1 MGSSPGEHVTRSMVK
16 IIKWLTH
23 PIFVFVG
30 LQAVWLTILILWV
43 VWFLG
48 QQETLENVKKLIG
61 TSSTVN
67 PNIGVFS
74 LVIGCVLLGIILV
87 GTVVLFVFTQV
98 QSGLLRQQKSFV
110 SSVTHELRSPL
121 ASLQLSFETLQR
133 HKLQEATRDK
143 IFGMVNKDLERLS
156 LLVER
161 ILIAGRLDKG
171 IIDYKNGQD
180 EIELKDLI
188 HHVLAQQLHLDPK
201 IAQRTK
207 VNCSETLVIQGSR
220 LGLNIVLGNL
230 FENAIKYAPVNS
242 PILIQVDVKD
252 YELWIQVEDQGMG
265 LSKKEQRKVFKLF
278 HRSPRA
284 LTRAVPGTG
293 LGLYIVKSVTLS
305 MGGRIWVES
314 EGLGKGCQFILA
326 LSRSNVLVY

>member
-1 MGSSPGEHVTRSMVK
+1 VTQSMVK
-16 IIKWLTH
+16 ILKWLTH

-30 LQAVWLTILILWV
+30 LQIVWLTIVILWV
-43 VWFLG
+43 AWFLG
-48 QQETLENVKKLIG
+48 QQETLENVKKIIG
-61 TSSTVN
+61 TSSSVN

-87 GTVVLFVFTQV
+87 GTILLFVFTQI

-133 HKLQEATRDK
+133 HKLQELTRDK

-171 IIDYKNGQD
+171 IVDYQNGQD
-180 EIELKDLI
+180 RIELKDTI
-188 HHVLAQQLHLDPK
+188 HHVIAQQLHLDPML
-201 IAQRTK
+201 ISR
-207 VNCSETLVIQGSR
+207 VDVDCPETLVIQGSR
-220 LGLNIVLGNL
+220 LGLGIVLGNL
-230 FENAIKYAPVNS
+230 LENAVKYSPRAS
-242 PILIQVDVKD
+242 PIRVQVGIKD
-252 YELWIQVEDQGMG
+252 YEIWIEIEDQGMG

-284 LTRAVPGTG
+284 LARAVPGTG
-293 LGLYIVKSVTLS
+293 LGLYIVRSISIS

-314 EGLGKGCQFILA
+314 EGIGRGCRFTVA
-326 LSRSNVLVY
+326 LSRLNVLSY

>member
-1 MGSSPGEHVTRSMVK
+1 MTKSMVK

-30 LQAVWLTILILWV
+30 LQIVWLTIVILWV

-48 QQETLENVKKLIG
+48 QQETLENVKNLIG
-61 TSSTVN
+61 TTSTIS

-133 HKLQEATRDK
+133 HKLQETTRDK

-171 IIDYKNGQD
+171 IVDYKNGQD
-180 EIELKDLI
+180 EIDVKDLI

-201 IAQRTK
+201 LLHRIT
-207 VNCSETLVIQGSR
+207 VNCSDTLVIQGSR
-220 LGLNIVLGNL
+220 LGLSIVLGNL
-230 FENAIKYAPVNS
+230 FENAIKYSPPDA
-242 PILIQVDVKD
+242 PILIQVDIKD
-252 YELWIQVEDQGMG
+252 YEVWLQVEDHGMG
-265 LSKKEQRKVFKLF
+265 LSKKEHRKIFKLF

-284 LTRAVPGTG
+284 LSRAVPGTG

-314 EGLGKGCQFILA
+314 EGIGKGSQFIVA
-326 LSRSNVLVY
+326 LSRSNVLAY

>member
-1 MGSSPGEHVTRSMVK
+1 MTRSMVK
-16 IIKWLTH
+16 FIKWLTH
-23 PIFVFVG
+23 PIAVFVG
-30 LQAVWLTILILWV
+30 LQVVWLTIVILWV

-48 QQETLENVKKLIG
+48 QQEALENVKKIIG
-61 TSSTVN
+61 TASDVN

-87 GTVVLFVFTQV
+87 GTVVLFVFTQI

-133 HKLQEATRDK
+133 HKLQEATKEK

-180 EIELKDLI
+180 EVEVKDFI
-188 HHVLAQQLHLDPK
+188 HHVLAQQLHLDSK
-201 IAQRTK
+201 IEKRVTIS
-207 VNCSETLVIQGSR
+207 CSEALVIQTSR

-230 FENAIKYAPVNS
+230 LENALKYSPKDS
-242 PILIQVDVKD
+242 PILVQVEIKD
-252 YELWIQVEDQGMG
+252 YEVWITVEDHGMG
-265 LSKKEQRKVFKLF
+265 LSKKELRKVFKLF

-284 LTRAVPGTG
+284 QARAVPGTG
-293 LGLYIVKSVTLS
+293 LGLYIVKSITLS

-314 EGLGKGCQFILA
+314 EGIGRGSRFIVA
-326 LSRSNVLVY
+326 LSRSNVLSY

>member
-1 MGSSPGEHVTRSMVK
+1 MTRSMVK

-30 LQAVWLTILILWV
+30 LQIVWLTIVILWV

-48 QQETLENVKKLIG
+48 QQETLTNLSKIIG
-61 TSSTVN
+61 NSSTVN
-67 PNIGVFS
+67 PATGIFS

-87 GTVVLFVFTQV
+87 GTVVLFVFIQV
-98 QSGLLRQQKSFV
+98 QSGLLRQQKAFV

-133 HKLQEATRDK
+133 HKLADSTRDK
-143 IFGMVNKDLERLS
+143 IFSMVNKDLERLS

-171 IIDYKNGQD
+171 IIDYKNSHD
-180 EIELKDLI
+180 EIEIKELLL
-188 HHVLAQQLHLDPK
+188 HVVTQQMHLD
-201 IAQRTK
+201 QRLERRIR
-207 VNCSETLVIQGSR
+207 VECPESLMIQGSR

-230 FENAIKYAPVNS
+230 LENAVKYSPKDS
-242 PILIQVDVKD
+242 PILILVELKD
-252 YELWIQVEDQGMG
+252 YELWISIEDQGIG
-265 LSKKEQRKVFKLF
+265 LNKSEQRKVFKLF
-278 HRSPRA
+278 HRSGRA
-284 LTRAVPGTG
+284 QARAIPGTG
-293 LGLYIVKSVTLS
+293 LGLYIVRSIMIS

-314 EGLGKGCQFILA
+314 DGIGKGSKFTVA
-326 LSRSNVLVY
+326 LSRSNVLSY

>member
-1 MGSSPGEHVTRSMVK
+1 MVK
-16 IIKWLTH
+16 VIKWLTH

-30 LQAVWLTILILWV
+30 LQIVWLTIVILWV

-48 QQETLENVKKLIG
+48 QQETLENVKELIG
-61 TSSTVN
+61 TASTIN
-67 PNIGVFS
+67 PTIGVFS

-98 QSGLLRQQKSFV
+98 QSSLLRQQKSFV

-133 HKLQEATRDK
+133 HKLQDTTRDK
-143 IFGMVNKDLERLS
+143 IFEMVNKDLERLS

-171 IIDYKNGQD
+171 IVDYKNGQD

-188 HHVLAQQLHLDPK
+188 HHVLAQQLHLDPN
-201 IAQRTK
+201 IAQRTT
-207 VNCSETLVIQGSR
+207 VMCSDSMVIQGSR
-220 LGLNIVLGNL
+220 LGFNIVLGNL
-230 FENAIKYAPVNS
+230 FENAIKYAPMGS
-242 PILIQVDVKD
+242 PIHILVEVKD
-252 YELWIQVEDQGMG
+252 YELWIQLEDQGMG

-284 LTRAVPGTG
+284 LSRAVPGTG
-293 LGLYIVKSVTLS
+293 LGLYIVRSVTLS

-314 EGLGKGCQFILA
+314 EGLGKGCRFILA
-326 LSRSNVLVY
+326 LPRSNVLVY

>member
-1 MGSSPGEHVTRSMVK
+1 MTRSMVK

-30 LQAVWLTILILWV
+30 LQVVWLTILILWV

-48 QQETLENVKKLIG
+48 QQETLENVKKVIG
-61 TSSTVN
+61 NASNIN

-98 QSGLLRQQKSFV
+98 QSSLLRQQKSFV

-133 HKLQEATRDK
+133 HKLQESTRDK

-171 IIDYKNGQD
+171 IVDYKNGQD
-180 EIELKDLI
+180 EIDLKDLI
-188 HHVLAQQLHLDPK
+188 QHVLAQQLHLDGK
-201 IAQRTK
+201 IATRAK
-207 VNCSETLVIQGSR
+207 VTCPDSIVIQGSR
-220 LGLNIVLGNL
+220 LGLSIVLGNL
-230 FENAIKYAPVNS
+230 FENAIKYSPAES
-242 PILIQVDVKD
+242 PIDISVEMKD
-252 YELWIQVEDQGMG
+252 YELWIQVEDHGMG

-284 LTRAVPGTG
+284 LSRAVPGTG
-293 LGLYIVKSVTLS
+293 LGLYIVKAVTQS

-314 EGLGKGCQFILA
+314 EGIGKGSIFTLA